1 MWLLVVNKVS
11 QKCHKTVTFVV

>member
-11 QKCHKTVTFVV
+11 QKCHKSVTFVV